1 MLDLNRIKENP
12 EGVRLALLKKGWTA
26 DFTELLA
33 DLSKRVELLVRIEN
47 VKAEKNRLSASVP
60 ALKKEGKDPSPV
72 FARVKE
78 LSASI
83 VSSEEELKGLQAKI
97 DAYVAALPNLPDDDL
112 LPGGKENNRPIRTF
126 GKKPE
131 FSFPVKNH
139 VDLCESLGLIDYARG
154 AKISGS
160 GTWIYTDF
168 GARLE
173 WALLNYF
180 ISQHLADGYTFIL
193 PPHLLNYESGF
204 TAGQF
209 PKFKDDVF
217 WLSGTD
223 PQRFMLPTAET
234 ALVNLHRDEILNQDD
249 LPKKYFAYTPCYRQ
263 EAGSYRTE
271 ERGTVRGYQ
280 FNKVEMVQFTT
291 EEGSD
296 AAFEEMVAKAERL
309 VAGLGLHFQTSKLA
323 AGDCSHSMARTYD
336 IEVWI
341 PSMGIYKEVSSA
353 SNARDYQARRGM
365 IRYRDKETGKT
376 RYCHTLNASG
386 LATSR
391 IFPAIVEQFQ
401 QEDGSVRVPEVL
413 VPFMGGITVLR
424 PKTGK

>member
-12 EGVRLALLKKGWTA
+12 EGVRQALLKKGWNA

-33 DLSKRVELLVRIEN
+33 DLSKRVELLVRIES

-60 ALKKEGKDPSPV
+60 ALKKEGKDPAPV

-83 VSSEEELKGLQAKI
+83 VSSEEELKALQAKI
-97 DAYVAALPNLPDDDL
+97 DAYVAALPNIPDDDL

-126 GKKPE
+126 GQKPE
-131 FSFPVKNH
+131 FRFPVKNH

-160 GTWIYTDF
+160 GTWIYTDL

-193 PPHLLNYESGF
+193 PPHLLNYESGY

-271 ERGTVRGYQ
+271 ERGTIRGYQ
-280 FNKVEMVQFTT
+280 FNKVEMVQYTT

-296 AAFEEMVAKAERL
+296 AAFDEMVGKAERL
-309 VAGLGLHFQTSKLA
+309 VSGLGLHFQTSKLA

-365 IRYRDKETGKT
+365 IRYRDKDTGKT

-391 IFPAIVEQFQ
+391 IFPALIEQFQ

-413 VPFMGGITVLR
+413 VPFMGGVTVLR
-424 PKTGK
+424 PKSGK